1 MRILACHGSLPLIQV
16 VSYRSQTITSFI
28 LSTASLPPPLEIFE
42 ILVASEYVN
51 FAVPLKPSMWMISYV
66 EEESMLH
73 KEQIIKEQIILHV
86 TLCYRKDAS
95 VFCFVM

>member
-1 MRILACHGSLPLIQV
+1 
-16 VSYRSQTITSFI
+16 
-28 LSTASLPPPLEIFE
+28 
-42 ILVASEYVN
+42 
-51 FAVPLKPSMWMISYV
+51 MWMISYV